1 MEKLV
6 RIMDQ
11 RPMVKRDWTNSQ
23 GETITLKSVE
33 LVMTDGNDTFVAEA
47 TDQMAET
54 LSDKPLDKG
63 MMYGVRLKMSIRTW
77 ENKDHVMVM
86 ANNVKLMSIAQI

>member
-6 RIMDQ
+6 RVMDQ
-11 RPMVKRDWTNSQ
+11 RPMVKRDWTNGQ

-33 LVMTDGNDTFVAEA
+33 IVMTDGNDTFVAEA

-63 MMYGVRLKMSIRTW
+63 LMYGVRLKMSIRSW
-77 ENKDHVMVM
+77 ENKDHVQVM
-86 ANNVKLMSIAQI
+86 ANNVKLISIAQV

>member
-6 RIMDQ
+6 RVMDQ
-11 RPMVKRDWTNSQ
+11 RPMVKRDWTNAQ
-23 GETITLKSVE
+23 GENITLKSVE
-33 LVMTDGNDTFVAEA
+33 IVMTDGNDTFVAEA

-63 MMYGVRLKMSIRTW
+63 LMYGVRLKMSIRTW
-77 ENKDHVMVM
+77 ENKDHVQVM
-86 ANNVKLMSIAQI
+86 ANNVKLISIAQV

>member
-6 RIMDQ
+6 RVTDQ
-11 RPMVKRDWTNSQ
+11 RPMVKRDWTNGQ
-23 GETITLKSVE
+23 GENITLKSVE
-33 LVMTDGNDTFVAEA
+33 VVMTDGNDTFVAEA

-63 MMYGVRLKMSIRTW
+63 MMYGIRLKMSIRSW
-77 ENKDHVMVM
+77 ENKDHVQVM
-86 ANNVKLMSIAQI
+86 ANNVKLLSIAQV

>member
-6 RIMDQ
+6 RVMDQ
-11 RPMVKRDWTNSQ
+11 RPMVKRDWTNGQ
-23 GETITLKSVE
+23 GENITLKSVE
-33 LVMTDGNDTFVAEA
+33 IVMTDGNDTFVAEA

-63 MMYGVRLKMSIRTW
+63 LMYGVRLKMSIRTW
-77 ENKDHVMVM
+77 ENKDHVQVM
-86 ANNVKLMSIAQI
+86 ANNVKLISIAQV

>member
-6 RIMDQ
+6 RVMDQ
-11 RPMVKRDWTNSQ
+11 HPMVKRDWTNGQ
-23 GETITLKSVE
+23 GENITLKSVE
-33 LVMTDGNDTFVAEA
+33 IVMTDGNDTFVAEA

-63 MMYGVRLKMSIRTW
+63 LMYGVRLKMSIRTW
-77 ENKDHVMVM
+77 ENKDHVQVM
-86 ANNVKLMSIAQI
+86 ANNVKLISIAQV

>member
-6 RIMDQ
+6 RVMDQ

-23 GETITLKSVE
+23 GENITLKSVE
-33 LVMTDGNDTFVAEA
+33 IVMTDGNDTFVAEV

-63 MMYGVRLKMSIRTW
+63 MMYGVRLKMTVRSW
-77 ENKDHVMVM
+77 ENKDHVMVI
-86 ANNVKLMSIAQI
+86 ANNVKLLSISQI